1 MHSVH
6 SRRVSFEVSDSVENE
21 GIASLVSDFDFGTYS
36 GRDKQLRISARRY
49 IAQKLKIF
57 ANVSR
62 SKKVE
67 FKFKDLW
74 RYLES
79 KGLAI
84 LKQQQTR
91 HLWNMVRADSDF
103 EIESSVSRNVRDK
116 LAESVVSTVI
126 RDKQPAVFIDFMNK
140 VWNLIRDGEPS
151 TDVEFPLRFGDLLN
165 LNDLI
170 FFVVSKISSS
180 KSRNDQALK
189 LVICVLFARVQNGKL
204 VNRSFLSHLFPNFV
218 KENAFSITHLRRMFD
233 FGITNTKQPD

>member
-103 EIESSVSRNVRDK
+103 KIESSVSRNVRDK

-151 TDVEFPLRFGDLLN
+151 TDVEFPLRSDRTLGYGFVRFGKICFTSQTRDSRSDESVFALRPL
-165 LNDLI
+165 
-170 FFVVSKISSS
+170 SK
-180 KSRNDQALK
+180 
-189 LVICVLFARVQNGKL
+189 RVQL
-204 VNRSFLSHLFPNFV
+204 YSVC
-218 KENAFSITHLRRMFD
+218 
-233 FGITNTKQPD
+233 